1 MIGGTSSQEL
11 TASATAIKPTP
22 IKTARL
28 DRRFR
33 RRMPGP
39 VNGDIVILAVYY
51 PAVKDIIAQYAD
63 KLAGKI
69 VVDITNPLNV
79 ETFDS
84 LVVPADSSAAA
95 ELAAAL
101 PSSRVLKAFNTNFAA
116 TLGEKSVGPNPTTV
130 LIAGD
135 DVTPRLRSAL
145 RSGGRCG
152 SDRRRR
158 VEPGAGTRGPWL
170 PTDQARVG
178 RAGRLERRFCRRTLT
193 GEWTNGLTPPGGD
206 DATSV
211 TASAVSR

>member
-145 RSGGRCG
+145 RSG
-152 SDRRRR
+152 
-158 VEPGAGTRGPWL
+158 
-170 PTDQARVG
+170 
-178 RAGRLERRFCRRTLT
+178 RAVWKRS
-193 GEWTNGLTPPGGD
+193 TPEG
-206 DATSV
+206 
-211 TASAVSR
+211 